1 MEKRNIKLI
10 IIVAVICVLLAGGTL
25 AAFLFNANITNG
37 NISGCTTSFA
47 ITYGVSDSS
56 NEEPITGTLFPSK
69 KAQGGLSGKVSLT
82 MVRDADCDASITGK
96 GTLKLHLNGNGNNS
110 ADLFK
115 TITTGHCEDA
125 TTFETLSDYTSSST
139 CSASS
144 SRKWVSSTTGLKYAI
159 YTNASGSGTPVSAG
173 YIPSGDFSSGYDVII
188 YDNFT
193 VDYTTRSYYVFIWLD
208 GYITDN
214 SYTDKPISA
223 YISASA
229 VQNH

>member
-1 MEKRNIKLI
+1 MEKKNIKLI
-10 IIVAVICVLLAGGTL
+10 IIAAVICVLLAGSTL
-25 AAFLFNANITNG
+25 AALLFNASITNG

-47 ITYGVSDSS
+47 ITYGVSDS
-56 NEEPITGTLFPSK
+56 NDEEPITGTLFPSK
-69 KAQGGLSGKVSLT
+69 NAQGGLSGKVSLA
-82 MVRDADCDASITGK
+82 MVRDTDCDASITGK
-96 GTLKLHLNGNGNNS
+96 GTLKLHLNGGGNS
-110 ADLFK
+110 SDLFK

-125 TTFETLSDYTSSST
+125 TSFETLSDYTSSST

-159 YTNASGSGTPVSAG
+159 YTNASGSGTPVKAG
-173 YIPSGDFSSGYDVII
+173 YIPSGDFTSGYDVTI

-214 SYTDKPISA
+214 SYTNKSISA

-229 VQNH
+229 VQNQ